1 MPISSRFIGDRRR
14 WLPPGVKDAT
24 YWESG
29 VLECKNGFTYHP
41 RERFL
46 DMPCGEIDDFVNT
59 LRHIVKTVKTNQ
71 NRQKQGEKAMK
82 NINLKQIIDNATPDM
97 DGSYE
102 EQLAYWNAKL
112 SEKSAKLEKLREEV
126 KTATQHTQW
135 YISTISKTMHDIQVI
150 KGEIIR
156 TLIDFNGSFA
166 HDFFELVE
174 A

>member
-1 MPISSRFIGDRRR
+1 M
-14 WLPPGVKDAT
+14 
-24 YWESG
+24 
-29 VLECKNGFTYHP
+29 
-41 RERFL
+41 
-46 DMPCGEIDDFVNT
+46 
-59 LRHIVKTVKTNQ
+59 Q
-71 NRQKQGEKAMK
+71 